1 MIAQVV
7 FNLPVNKA
15 FDYLVP
21 SDWGA
26 RLKPGMRVAAPFG
39 KRRLVGAV
47 IRLQPASRI
56 PHLKTLLRV
65 LDPRPVLE
73 PEAFRL
79 AHWLAGYYGCSV
91 GEACATIVP
100 SSLRLRA
107 QRAQDESPAATRV
120 SPAAAPALTA
130 QQTQA
135 MAHLE
140 AALHRGRPATVL
152 LHGVTGSGKTELY
165 LRTIASA
172 LKAGRSAIVLVP
184 EIALT
189 PQTIDRFRERF
200 GDEVVLWHSRLSA
213 RQRSTQWQHLLE
225 GRSRIVVG
233 TRSAVFAPIKSGR
246 LGVIVLDEEHDPSY
260 KQDQSP
266 RYHAREVAIARAR
279 MSRAVVIL
287 GSATPSVESYHEA
300 TRGGFALLELTERVQ
315 GRPLPRVEVVD
326 MRQEWA
332 RQRRAGLFS
341 TRLALA
347 LRQVVDLKEQAI
359 LLLNRRGFARVVQC
373 QTCGA
378 AIRCSQCAVPLI
390 YHASV
395 RQLVCHYCNT
405 RQAIPE
411 TCPACHRGYLRLRGS
426 GTERIES
433 ELHRLFPASGIGR
446 MDTDTTR
453 SRDSHR
459 RLYDAIKTRELD
471 LLVGTQMV
479 AKGFDLPQVT
489 LVGVVSA
496 DTALNLP
503 DFRAGER
510 TFDLLTQVAGRAG
523 RGDRLGQVLIQTFCP
538 QHYAIQAACR
548 HDYQAFYRAEIAMR
562 KRLKLPPFVHLIELT
577 VQGSRAPKVQAAAEA
592 LKKAIIEAAPRP
604 SRRDPSRRGSAASR
618 GDGGHRIEILG
629 PAPHRVARL
638 RRTIRWHLVLK
649 GRSVDSMMRVVRR
662 AMGETRRLHGLPVSV
677 DVDPL

>member
-21 SDWGA
+21 GEWASA
-26 RLKPGMRVAAPFG
+26 LRPGVRVAAPFG
-39 KRRLVGAV
+39 KRRLVGMV
-47 IRLQPASRI
+47 IRLQAASRV
-56 PHLKTLLRV
+56 PYLKTLLRA

-79 AHWLAGYYGCSV
+79 ARWLAGYYGCSL

-107 QRAQDESPAATRV
+107 KQAQDECPAVASA

-140 AALHRGRPATVL
+140 AALRRGRPSTVL

-172 LKAGRSAIVLVP
+172 LDAGRSAIVLVP

-213 RQRSTQWQHLLE
+213 RQRSTQWQRLLE

-233 TRSAVFAPIKSGR
+233 TRSAVFAPVMR
-246 LGVIVLDEEHDPSY
+246 LGVIVLDEEHDASY
-260 KQDQSP
+260 KQDQTP

-287 GSATPSVESYHEA
+287 GSATPSVESYYDA
-300 TRGGFALLELTERVQ
+300 VRGRFRLLELTERVQ
-315 GRPLPRVEVVD
+315 GRSLPRVEIVD
-326 MRQEWA
+326 MRQEWG

-347 LRQVVDLKEQAI
+347 LRQVVDLNEQAI

-378 AIRCSQCAVPLI
+378 AMSCSQCAVPFI

-395 RQLVCHYCNT
+395 QQLVCHYCNARRT
-405 RQAIPE
+405 IPE

-459 RLYDAIKTRELD
+459 QLYDAIKTRQLD

-523 RGDRLGQVLIQTFCP
+523 RGDRPGQVLIQTCCP
-538 QHYAIQAACR
+538 QHYAIQAASR

-577 VQGSRAPKVQAAAEA
+577 VQGSRAERVQATAEA
-592 LKKAIIEAAPRP
+592 LN
-604 SRRDPSRRGSAASR
+604 SALASR
-618 GDGGHRIEILG
+618 ARRVRMAILG

-638 RRTIRWHLVLK
+638 RRAVRWHLVLK
-649 GRSVDSMMRVVRR
+649 GRSVDSMMRVVRLTLGD
-662 AMGETRRLHGLPVSV
+662 ARRLHGLPVLI

>member
-7 FNLPVNKA
+7 FNLPVNRA

-21 SDWGA
+21 DEWVSTL
-26 RLKPGMRVAAPFG
+26 RPGMRVVAPFG

-56 PHLKTLLRV
+56 PRLKTLLRA

-79 AHWLAGYYGCSV
+79 ARWLAGYYGCSV

-100 SSLRLRA
+100 SSLRLRS
-107 QRAQDESPAATRV
+107 QDER
-120 SPAAAPALTA
+120 PAAARASPPAASAPTLSG
-130 QQTQA
+130 QQGEA
-135 MAHLE
+135 MARLE

-172 LKAGRSAIVLVP
+172 LGAGRSAIVLVP

-200 GDEVVLWHSRLSA
+200 GEEVVLWHSRLSA
-213 RQRSTQWQHLLE
+213 RQRSTQWQRLLE

-233 TRSAVFAPIKSGR
+233 TRSAVFAPIASI
-246 LGVIVLDEEHDPSY
+246 GVIVLDEEHDPSY

-287 GSATPSVESYHEA
+287 GSATPSVESYYEA
-300 TRGGFALLELTERVQ
+300 ARGRFQLLELTERVQ

-332 RQRRAGLFS
+332 HQRRAGLFS
-341 TRLALA
+341 TRLAMA

-378 AIRCSQCAVPLI
+378 AIRCCQCAVPLI

-446 MDTDTTR
+446 MDADTTR

-523 RGDRLGQVLIQTFCP
+523 RGDRLGRVLIQTFCP

-562 KRLKLPPFVHLIELT
+562 RRLKLPPFVHLIELT
-577 VQGSRAPKVQAAAEA
+577 VQGSRAERVQTAAEA
-592 LKKAIIEAAPRP
+592 LKAALAGRA
-604 SRRDPSRRGSAASR
+604 RRARMA
-618 GDGGHRIEILG
+618 ILG

-638 RRTIRWHLVLK
+638 RRTVRWHLVLK
-649 GRSVDSMMRVVRR
+649 GRSVDSMMRVVRL
-662 AMGETRRLHGLPVSV
+662 ALGDARRLHGLPVLI

>member
-7 FNLPVNKA
+7 FNLPVNRA
-15 FDYLVP
+15 FDYLIP
-21 SDWGA
+21 GEWASA
-26 RLKPGMRVAAPFG
+26 LRPGMRVAAPFG

-47 IRLQPASRI
+47 IRLQSASRI

-100 SSLRLRA
+100 SSLRLRS
-107 QRAQDESPAATRV
+107 QDGSPAAAPA

-130 QQTQA
+130 QQAEA

-140 AALHRGRPATVL
+140 DALHRRRPQTVL

-172 LKAGRSAIVLVP
+172 LNAGRSAIVLVP

-213 RQRSTQWQHLLE
+213 RQRSTQWQRLLE

-233 TRSAVFAPIKSGR
+233 TRSAVFAPITSAR

-279 MSRAVVIL
+279 MSRALVIL
-287 GSATPSVESYHEA
+287 GSATPSVESYYEA
-300 TRGGFALLELTERVQ
+300 ARGRFQLLELTERVQ

-332 RQRRAGLFS
+332 HQRRAGLFS

-378 AIRCSQCAVPLI
+378 VIRCSQCAVPLI

-395 RQLVCHYCNT
+395 QQLVCHYCNT

-433 ELHRLFPASGIGR
+433 ELHRIFPASGIGR
-446 MDTDTTR
+446 MDSDTTR

-459 RLYDAIKTRELD
+459 RLYDAVKTRELD

-562 KRLKLPPFVHLIELT
+562 KRLRLPPFVHLIELT
-577 VQGSRAPKVQAAAEA
+577 VQGSRAERVRTAAEA
-592 LKKAIIEAAPRP
+592 LKTTL
-604 SRRDPSRRGSAASR
+604 ASR
-618 GDGGHRIEILG
+618 ARRARMMILG
-629 PAPHRVARL
+629 PAPHRVVRL

-649 GRSVDSMMRVVRR
+649 GRSVDSMMRVVRL
-662 AMGETRRLHGLPVSV
+662 AMGDARRLHGLPVMI